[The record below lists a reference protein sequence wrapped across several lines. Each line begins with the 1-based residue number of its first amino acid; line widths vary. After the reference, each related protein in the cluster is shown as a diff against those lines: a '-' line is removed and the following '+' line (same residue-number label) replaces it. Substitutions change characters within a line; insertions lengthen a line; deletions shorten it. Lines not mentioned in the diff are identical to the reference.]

1 MNSNSPSPASTVS
14 DDEFLSQFFRD
25 GNELKWDAYTNR
37 SMGANTRESLRP
49 WIEAFQA
56 NIRPRLLPRVHET
69 SQQSCWYAFAEN
81 AKDARGLREQLTAF
95 LGPTYTDFHGQLAV
109 FDDADPVD
117 HLCATRF
124 GPFVFKLNVLSKQDR
139 DVVAERLRLIQA
151 LDQRRPEWTLESQK
165 PIGRLIRDLEMA
177 IVVGNE
183 PSAWSCYDGI
193 RSRGRLS
200 AHNLSF
206 LQIRIHAA
214 FGRWAEIL
222 ALPRTDDLV
231 RVHRPVRVTE
241 AILTAVYEVRFRKF
255 ENSGDIAQAVSEF
268 LERQTEFGTL
278 FQTLKPLKDRS
289 ALKAHL
295 LRAVAST
302 PVRFDQIEVLSE
314 QLSGGNDSSW
324 VASLVDFA
332 RRHSA
337 STPPTHS
344 LKTSE
349 EQAKDAIEIGDF
361 DRAFQLLLQSASSVS
376 VLRQA
381 VEVAFEIGTLQ
392 VALEALQFFDSAPED
407 LRDKALGRRTTSLN
421 LEELRRLTATPV
433 ETETPR
439 AVNSW
444 MDWFEA
450 LEDEAFLEFAADVVQ
465 AGSVDWPIGSALTLP
480 GSASQLAHRIILTRP
495 PTQSEIVRN
504 AVPVMITSFL
514 PDDRPLRPAKPIY
527 KALTEVIIFDS
538 SIGSDDLEAL
548 EKLAEAIL
556 QCGPNAVDG
565 DFTHVL
571 DIYKE
576 AWAQRASIHHLD
588 WAMNGVDLLIEY
600 GVPQHANVAE
610 FFSAVVNSIRT
621 WPRRLES
628 SQWELLGYLALDL
641 DLSFMLLG
649 LRPNET
655 TATQTPQVPKNVI
668 GGTSVAIYS
677 LTERIAT
684 RAKQMIEKHFS
695 GITFHLC
702 HDHACTDRL
711 RNLARSVDI
720 FLVNTWDAKHA
731 ATNAIHD
738 NRDPNQATLHP
749 KSKSAASLLETLLC
763 HVRNI

>member
-1 MNSNSPSPASTVS
+1 MNSKSAASTVS
-14 DDEFLSQFFRD
+14 DDEFLSEFYRN
-25 GNELKWDAYTNR
+25 GNALKWDAYTNR

-56 NIRPRLLPRVHET
+56 RIRPRLLPRVHEM

-95 LGPTYTDFHGQLAV
+95 LGPTYTDFHGQLAE
-109 FDDADPVD
+109 FDASDPVD
-117 HLCATRF
+117 HVCATKF
-124 GPFVFKLNVLSKQDR
+124 GPFVFKLNVLSNQDR
-139 DVVAERLRLIQA
+139 DIVAERLRLMQA
-151 LDQRRPEWTLESQK
+151 LDERRPEWTLESQK

-183 PSAWSCYDGI
+183 PSAWACYDGI

-214 FGRWAEIL
+214 FGRWAEL
-222 ALPRTDDLV
+222 LTLPRTDDLV

-241 AILTAVYEVRFRKF
+241 ALLSAVYEVRFRKF
-255 ENSGDIAQAVSEF
+255 ENSGDVAQAVSEF
-268 LERQTEFGTL
+268 RARQPEFGTL
-278 FQTLKPLKDRS
+278 FQSWKSLKDRS

-295 LRAVAST
+295 LRAVASVPLT
-302 PVRFDQIEVLSE
+302 FDQVEVFAE
-314 QLSGGNDSSW
+314 QLSGGVDSSW

-332 RRHSA
+332 RRQTA
-337 STPPTHS
+337 SMPPTQ
-344 LKTSE
+344 LRKTSE
-349 EQAKDAIEIGDF
+349 EQAKDAIDKGDF
-361 DRAFQLLLQSASSVS
+361 DGAFQLLLQTSSSVC
-376 VLRQA
+376 VLRQV
-381 VEVAFEIGTLQ
+381 VEVAVEIGSLRVARQ
-392 VALEALQFFDSAPED
+392 ALEFFDSAPEQ
-407 LRDKALGRRTTSLN
+407 LRAKAQERRTTSLN
-421 LEELRRLTATPV
+421 LDELRRRTAAPV
-433 ETETPR
+433 ATKTPR
-439 AVNSW
+439 AVTNW
-444 MDWFEA
+444 MDWFQA
-450 LEDEAFLEFAADVVQ
+450 LDDETFLEFAADVVR
-465 AGSVDWPIGSALTLP
+465 AGSVEWSVESELVSA
-480 GSASQLAHRIILTRP
+480 GYARQIADQIIRTRP
-495 PTQSEIVRN
+495 PSQYEVVRN
-504 AVPVMITSFL
+504 AVPVVIGAFL

-556 QCGPNAVDG
+556 QCGPNAADG
-565 DFTHVL
+565 DFTLVL

-588 WAMNGVDLLIEY
+588 WAMNGIDLLIEY
-600 GVPQHANVAE
+600 GVPQHANVAD
-610 FFSAVVNSIRT
+610 FFSAVVNSIRAC
-621 WPRRLES
+621 PRRLES

-641 DLSFMLLG
+641 DLSLMLHG

-655 TATQTPQVPKNVI
+655 AATQTPQIPKDVL

-720 FLVNTWDAKHA
+720 FLVNKWDAKHA

-763 HVRNI
+763 HVGNI